1 MLWLLIRRT
10 AFGLF
15 LESVGGNPAAAK
27 IVGINARLIIYAA
40 YLISGFCSGW
50 AGIVLAADTHTS
62 DPVSIGL
69 YIELDAILAVVI
81 GGGSLAGGRVYL
93 GMTLLGVLVIQAL
106 TTSILT
112 SGLPPEYNLVV
123 KAVVV
128 IIVLLLQSTN
138 LRGRAVQRF
147 REDEAM
153 NEKYL
158 PLLATISVF
167 VALFLIGGFLY
178 NNFLSTLVLG
188 DILADNAFI
197 ITAAIGTTFVI
208 LSGGIDLSVGS
219 MIGFVGVVIAN
230 LDLAGWHPLVSAAMM
245 LAFGLAFGALQGLI
259 IDFCEI
265 QPFIVTLAGLFLL
278 RGGCFMIN
286 LEFGADSPPVCRL
299 VFGPEHSSAR
309 GRRVAQFGVVMLM
322 ALVAAIA
329 IAHFTRFGANV
340 YAIGGDRTSAT
351 LMGVPMRRTTVGIY
365 ALGGFFSALG
375 GVIYA
380 FYTSSGYPL
389 AGTGNELTAIASVV
403 LGGTMLTGGIG
414 MVAGTLF
421 GGMILGLIATLI
433 DFNGSLNGAWI
444 MIISGVLLFIFIV
457 MQRSLVGSLRLRG
470 AA

>member
-1 MLWLLIRRT
+1 
-10 AFGLF
+10 
-15 LESVGGNPAAAK
+15 
-27 IVGINARLIIYAA
+27 
-40 YLISGFCSGW
+40 
-50 AGIVLAADTHTS
+50 
-62 DPVSIGL
+62 
-69 YIELDAILAVVI
+69 
-81 GGGSLAGGRVYL
+81 
-93 GMTLLGVLVIQAL
+93 
-106 TTSILT
+106 
-112 SGLPPEYNLVV
+112 
-123 KAVVV
+123 
-128 IIVLLLQSTN
+128 
-138 LRGRAVQRF
+138 
-147 REDEAM
+147 M

-158 PLLATISVF
+158 PLLATIAVF
-167 VALFLIGGFLY
+167 VALFVIGGFLY

-208 LSGGIDLSVGS
+208 LSGGIDLSIGS

-230 LDLAGWHPLVSAAMM
+230 LDLAGWHPLVSAALM
-245 LAFGLAFGALQGLI
+245 LAFGLGFGALQGLI

-286 LEFGADSPPVCRL
+286 LDSVPIHHPFVAWYSGLSIPLPGEGELR
-299 VFGPEHSSAR
+299 SSAI
-309 GRRVAQFGVVMLM
+309 VMLI
-322 ALVAAIA
+322 ALVAAIV

-340 YAIGGDRTSAT
+340 YAIGGDRTSAA

-365 ALGGFFSALG
+365 ALGGFYSALG

-433 DFNGSLNGAWI
+433 NFNGSLNGAWI

-457 MQRSLVGSLRLRG
+457 MQRSLVGSFRLRG
-470 AA
+470 AT

>member
-1 MLWLLIRRT
+1 
-10 AFGLF
+10 
-15 LESVGGNPAAAK
+15 
-27 IVGINARLIIYAA
+27 
-40 YLISGFCSGW
+40 
-50 AGIVLAADTHTS
+50 
-62 DPVSIGL
+62 
-69 YIELDAILAVVI
+69 
-81 GGGSLAGGRVYL
+81 
-93 GMTLLGVLVIQAL
+93 
-106 TTSILT
+106 
-112 SGLPPEYNLVV
+112 
-123 KAVVV
+123 
-128 IIVLLLQSTN
+128 
-138 LRGRAVQRF
+138 
-147 REDEAM
+147 M

-158 PLLATISVF
+158 PLLATIAVF
-167 VALFLIGGFLY
+167 VALFLVGGFLY
-178 NNFLSTLVLG
+178 NNFLTTLVLG

-245 LAFGLAFGALQGLI
+245 VAFGLIFGALQGLI

-286 LEFGADSPPVCRL
+286 LDSVPIHHPFVAWYSGL
-299 VFGPEHSSAR
+299 SIPLPGDGELHSSA
-309 GRRVAQFGVVMLM
+309 VVMLI
-322 ALVAAIA
+322 ALIAAIA

-351 LMGVPMRRTTVGIY
+351 LMGVPMRRTMVGIY

-421 GGMILGLIATLI
+421 GGMILGLIATII

-470 AA
+470 AS